1 MIDNIDNESRTSLV
15 SYRIERAHK
24 TLSEVAI
31 LFDNGLFST
40 AVNRLYYAVYYAAVA
55 LLVSD
60 GINANTHSGVRSMW
74 GYTTF
79 ESVRSVGKWVIVLC
93 YFSKEDIAAI
103 MMILLIQLRK
113 R

>member
-1 MIDNIDNESRTSLV
+1 MIDNIDNESRTALV

-55 LLVSD
+55 LFVSD
-60 GINANTHSGVRSMW
+60 GINANTHSGVRSML
-74 GYTTF
+74 GLHYIRTGKISREIGNSFYATF
-79 ESVRSVGKWVIVLC
+79 RKKT
-93 YFSKEDIAAI
+93 Y
-103 MMILLIQLRK
+103 LRL
-113 R
+113 